1 MKQII
6 LPSTVFE
13 FTWLV
18 IDGIMEENGIASFS
32 KKEIRT
38 PNTEGH
44 QEIWNIPRPWLQQT
58 KSFSPPQ
65 KNCLWVGVVIIMKG
79 DQKWEIV
86 EFTIGIFFCL
96 FLLEIC
102 IHYFLYRE
110 FSSPT

>member
-38 PNTEGH
+38 PPIQKATKKF
-44 QEIWNIPRPWLQQT
+44 EIFPGPGYNR
-58 KSFSPPQ
+58 Q
-65 KNCLWVGVVIIMKG
+65 KVLAPHK
-79 DQKWEIV
+79 KIV
-86 EFTIGIFFCL
+86 CG
-96 FLLEIC
+96 
-102 IHYFLYRE
+102 
-110 FSSPT
+110 